1 RRPRPEQD
9 EDRAQRYEEKIA
21 RQDEDDR
28 EQSQQPEA
36 AQPFSANML
45 GRRFAVH
52 GRPAR
57 AASTGRP
64 AQPGGTTSSSVP
76 AGTQPVSPFA
86 SFTRLKPDS
95 SSSIPT
101 VVPSWISK
109 RLTLLSAG
117 PSRAGTACATTT
129 ARRIARSR
137 PATAPPTTSADS
149 NAPPR
154 QIAA

>member
-1 RRPRPEQD
+1 PAPRPHETDLAPRSSRRPRPEQD
-9 EDRAQRYEEKIA
+9 EDRAQRCEEKIA
-21 RQDEDDR
+21 REDQDDR
-28 EQSQQPEA
+28 EESQRPEA
-36 AQPFSANML
+36 AQPFGADIP
-45 GRRFAVH
+45 GRRFGAH

-64 AQPGGTTSSSVP
+64 AHPGGTTSSRVP

-86 SFTRLKPDS
+86 SFTRLKPAS

-117 PSRAGTACATTT
+117 PSRAGTA
-129 ARRIARSR
+129 
-137 PATAPPTTSADS
+137 
-149 NAPPR
+149 
-154 QIAA
+154 